1 MNHHPPNRM
10 QTLFTLM
17 SSLNPPAALLV
28 LTIFAAA
35 IIGSLTPIFHLVAAD
50 TGKAKIIEVAENE
63 FEDEGYAPS
72 IDFDTIT
79 IESGWVEETD
89 VSQYYSTSGATEPNP
104 DGSRPV
110 VAPRGKGYAFFIDGD
125 TSKDSRPTLRYSGGS
140 YGKDN
145 VDALVTLVDWDYLEP
160 TCGWDEFPEVKDEWF
175 ETFRTGVFV
184 SDLWRSG
191 ADDET
196 GYQNFNF
203 YTVGLANIR
212 VDVCWVYAGTNT
224 PIELKGHMTCM
235 DLDVSQSFGFG
246 GSVTQARIV
255 SNNDHLWITDD
266 QTRVQSE
273 NTALDDQY
281 KRNPEEYRMGL
292 VGAYYDTTKEGSLK
306 EPTELYFG
314 ASWRG
319 LGTTCVSFFAMTSEF
334 LTLPNPEDDIPENPP
349 SPVKTA
355 DKTNGVSLG
364 DQVLYTID
372 FTAHEQGVNC
382 RGGYRYT
389 NLDIIDV
396 LPDEMRYVDGSGYL
410 TDEKG
415 TRLEDAGR
423 VIYEGDNEN
432 PVENTVRFE
441 FYPDFLQTM
450 KMEGEHYFFIFKA
463 ELTEYPKS
471 GKRLD
476 GHLFVR
482 NSSYVLINQNGKL
495 PSNNV
500 DTLLVEPVLSVDK
513 TTDKYECQV
522 DDTITYTV
530 VYKQTAKNAQ
540 ARETIISDNLPE
552 GLELIA
558 DSVHATGLKDLPEPD
573 INENKWSY
581 SFDKFNY
588 GDTVTV
594 TYQARATSHGNG
606 QEIVNNA
613 SIHANNAADQDD
625 PAEIWINTASL
636 DITKDVDRYEGYVGS
651 SDIDPGFFEY
661 TVTLKNTKRGTIA
674 NNVVISDDSLPKEM
688 PVGRNNDGALRVEVK
703 ADDGS
708 DNAMTWTGD
717 RAEGSFADVA
727 YPIGDDDT
735 VHNQSSPLP
744 VTWNLDP
751 SGSGWKLSFD
761 HLNDTTTV
769 TVTYRAY
776 PQDGASGWEIENKA
790 IACADNSSQDE
801 DTALVWINQPH
812 LAVDKKANL
821 ESFSVG
827 DHIVYHVTVTNDTP
841 GTLGRDLV
849 VSDLARTEGVELIRG
864 SIRVYDSRNED
875 ITDEC
880 AISSKHGQ
888 ETFIVQTHRDIINS
902 EDSRTIWKNGELQ
915 DAKGRNPLDRDG
927 ETSITVEYQVA
938 ISDAELAGKTIDNT
952 ALAVVDEPNTE
963 TTDDEVV
970 SVDGARLV
978 IEKSSDKPSYH
989 VGDIAEYTLVIRQ
1002 TREAGTARQV
1012 VIHDAFDQHEYASI
1026 IADSIVLTAPDGKTV
1041 DIEPKLIVQKDE
1053 RVTGF
1058 ELPTGIDLEDEQSI
1072 TVSYRVKMETPA
1084 ASLDNKADA
1093 QAEGSLEGA
1102 DRHSVEILEEKP
1114 RASIAKTVQDDK
1126 LALGERAHYSVKA
1139 KLSAGKASNVIIS
1152 DTSLPK
1158 TTPID
1163 FESIKVLRNGELF
1176 EGEIERSDNGFSI
1189 ACGSLAAGDEFVI
1202 SYDATPSEPSLKGA
1216 SVVNVAT
1223 LDFDDLD
1230 EPLADDA
1237 VIHIEDDTDEEPS
1250 DPDAPGKPDNP
1261 DDPEDPKN
1269 PENPDQNDDPNDPD
1283 QPNTPE
1289 TDDPDKDHEPDKDPG
1304 KNLGKTGDW
1313 LMGNLPTI
1321 TVLGVAACICLA
1333 AAISYKRPRQ

>member
-1 MNHHPPNRM
+1 MNHHPPNRR
-10 QTLFTLM
+10 QTFFSLV
-17 SSLNPPAALLV
+17 SSLNPSVVILV
-28 LTIFAAA
+28 LAIFAAA
-35 IIGSLTPIFHLVAAD
+35 IVGSLTPIFHLVAAD

-89 VSQYYSTSGATEPNP
+89 VSKYYSTSGGTEPNP

-110 VAPRGKGYAFFIDGD
+110 VAPRGKGYAFFIDES
-125 TSKDSRPTLRYSGGS
+125 TPKSSRPTLRYSGGS

-160 TCGWDEFPEVKDEWF
+160 TCGWDEFPEVKDKWF
-175 ETFRTGVFV
+175 EEFRTGVFV

-212 VDVCWVYAGTNT
+212 VDVSWVYAGTNT

-255 SNNDHLWITDD
+255 SNNDHLWTTDD

-281 KRNPEEYRMGL
+281 KRSPEEYRMGL
-292 VGAYYDTTKEGSLK
+292 VGAYYDTTAEGKLK
-306 EPTELYFG
+306 TPTELYFG

-349 SPVKTA
+349 APVKTA
-355 DKTNGVSLG
+355 DKTSGVSLG

-410 TDEKG
+410 TDESG
-415 TRLEDAGR
+415 TRIENAGR
-423 VIYEGDNEN
+423 VVYEGDNEN
-432 PVENTVRFE
+432 PVENSVRFE
-441 FYPDFLQTM
+441 FYPNYLQAM

-482 NSSYVLINQNGKL
+482 NSSYALINQNGKL

-500 DTLLVEPVLSVDK
+500 DTLLVEPVLFVDK
-513 TTDKYECQV
+513 SADKYEYQV
-522 DDTITYTV
+522 GDVITYTV
-530 VYKQTAKNAQ
+530 IYKQTAKNAQ

-552 GLELIA
+552 GLELIT
-558 DSVHATGLKDLPEPD
+558 DSVHATGLKDMPDPD

-588 GDTVTV
+588 GDTISV

-606 QEIVNNA
+606 REIVNNA
-613 SIHANNAADQDD
+613 SIHANNASDQDD
-625 PAEIWINTASL
+625 PAEIWINTAAL
-636 DITKDVDRYEGYVGS
+636 DITKDVDRYEGYAGS

-674 NNVVISDDSLPKEM
+674 NNVVVSDDSLPKEM
-688 PVGRNNDGALRVEVK
+688 PVGRHNNGSLRIEVK
-703 ADDGS
+703 VDDGS
-708 DNAMTWTGD
+708 SNTMTWIGD

-727 YPIGDDDT
+727 YPVGEDDT
-735 VHNQSSPLP
+735 VHNQAASQP

-751 SGSGWKLSFD
+751 SSTGWKLSFN
-761 HLNDTTTV
+761 HLDDTTTV
-769 TVTYRAY
+769 TVTYRSY
-776 PQDGASGWEIENKA
+776 PQDDASGWEIENKA
-790 IACADNSSQDE
+790 IAQADNSNQDE
-801 DTALVWINQPH
+801 DVALVWVNQPH
-812 LAVDKKANL
+812 LAIDKEANL
-821 ESFSVG
+821 KSFSVG
-827 DHIVYHVTVTNDTP
+827 DHIVYHVTVTNETP

-849 VSDLARTEGVELIRG
+849 ISDLAHTEGVELIRG

-875 ITDEC
+875 ITNEC
-880 AISSKHGQ
+880 TVSSKHGQ
-888 ETFIVQTHRDIINS
+888 ETFIVQTHHDIINKA
-902 EDSRTIWKNGELQ
+902 DSRSVWRDGKLQ
-915 DAKGRNPLDRDG
+915 SAKGRNPLSSGG

-952 ALAVVDEPNTE
+952 ALAVTDEPNTE
-963 TTDDEVV
+963 TTDDEIV
-970 SVDGARLV
+970 SVDGAKLIV
-978 IEKSSDKPSYH
+978 EKSSDKPTYH
-989 VGDIAEYTLVIRQ
+989 VGDVAEYTLVIRQ

-1012 VIHDAFDQHEYASI
+1012 VINDAFDQVNLASI
-1026 IADSIVLTAPDGKTV
+1026 VSGSIVVTGPDGKTIDV
-1041 DIEPKLIVQKDE
+1041 EPKLIVQNND
-1053 RVTGF
+1053 RITGF
-1058 ELPTGIDLEDEQSI
+1058 EIPSGIDLDDEETI
-1072 TVSYRVKMETPA
+1072 RVSYQVCMEAPA
-1084 ASLDNKADA
+1084 QSLDNKVRAR
-1093 QAEGSLEGA
+1093 AEGSLEGVSQ
-1102 DRHSVEILEEKP
+1102 HSVKILEERP
-1114 RASIAKTVQDDK
+1114 RASISKTVQDEGLTLD
-1126 LALGERAHYSVKA
+1126 ETAHYLVRA
-1139 KLSAGKASNVIIS
+1139 TLSAGKADNAVIS

-1158 TTPID
+1158 TVPID
-1163 FESIKVLRNGELF
+1163 FESIAVTKNGASF
-1176 EGEIERSDNGFSI
+1176 EGEVERTDNGFSI
-1189 ACGSLAAGDEFVI
+1189 ACGSLAAGDEIVVA
-1202 SYDATPSEPSLKGA
+1202 YDATPTAPSLKGA

-1223 LDFDDLD
+1223 LDFDGLD
-1230 EPLADDA
+1230 EPVRDDA
-1237 VIHIEDDTDEEPS
+1237 IIHIEDGADNEPNE
-1250 DPDAPGKPDNP
+1250 PDGPN
-1261 DDPEDPKN
+1261 
-1269 PENPDQNDDPNDPD
+1269 NPDQPDEPD
-1283 QPNTPE
+1283 QPS
-1289 TDDPDKDHEPDKDPG
+1289 EPDQSKTPGADDSNKGDEAPEPGRDPG
-1304 KNLGKTGDW
+1304 KDLGKTGDW
-1313 LMGNLPTI
+1313 LAGNLPTV
-1321 TVLGVAACICLA
+1321 TVFGVAACMCLA
-1333 AAISYKRPRQ
+1333 AVITRRRPRQ

>member
-1 MNHHPPNRM
+1 MNHHPPSCR
-10 QTLFTLM
+10 QSLLTLM
-17 SSLNPPAALLV
+17 SSFNPPAAILGLV
-28 LTIFAAA
+28 IFAAA
-35 IIGSLTPIFHLVAAD
+35 IVGSLTPIFHLVAAD

-89 VSQYYSTSGATEPNP
+89 VSKYYSTSGGTEPNP

-110 VAPRGKGYAFFIDGD
+110 VAPRGKGYAFFIDES
-125 TSKDSRPTLRYSGGS
+125 TPKDSRPTLRYSGGS

-160 TCGWDEFPEVKDEWF
+160 TCGWDEFPEVKDQWF
-175 ETFRTGVFV
+175 EEFRTGVFV

-212 VDVCWVYAGTNT
+212 VDVSWVYAGTNT

-246 GSVTQARIV
+246 GSVTQARVV
-255 SNNDHLWITDD
+255 SNNDHLSITDD

-292 VGAYYDTTKEGSLK
+292 VGAYYDTTAEGKLK
-306 EPTELYFG
+306 TPTELYFG

-349 SPVKTA
+349 APVKSA
-355 DKTNGVSLG
+355 DKTSGVSLG
-364 DQVLYTID
+364 DQVIYTID

-410 TDEKG
+410 TDESG
-415 TRLEDAGR
+415 ARIENAGR

-441 FYPDFLQTM
+441 FYPDYLQTM

-482 NSSYVLINQNGKL
+482 NSSYVLINQSGKL

-513 TTDKYECQV
+513 TADKYEYQV

-540 ARETIISDNLPE
+540 AREAIISDNLPE
-552 GLELIA
+552 GLELIT
-558 DSVHATGLKDLPEPD
+558 DTVKATGLKDLPDPD

-588 GDTVTV
+588 GDTITV

-625 PAEIWINTASL
+625 PAEVWINSAAL
-636 DITKDVDRYEGYVGS
+636 DITKEVDRYEGYVGS

-661 TVTLKNTKRGTIA
+661 TVTLKNAKRGTIA
-674 NNVVISDDSLPKEM
+674 NDVVISDDSLPKEM

-703 ADDGS
+703 VDDGS
-708 DNAMTWTGD
+708 DNTMTWVGD

-735 VHNQSSPLP
+735 VHSQTAPQP

-751 SGSGWKLSFD
+751 SGTGWKLSFD

-776 PQDGASGWEIENKA
+776 PQDAASGWEVENKV
-790 IACADNSSQDE
+790 IAQADNSSKDE
-801 DTALVWINQPH
+801 DTALVWSNQPH
-812 LAVDKKANL
+812 LAVDKEANL

-827 DHIVYHVTVTNDTP
+827 DHIVYHVTVTNETP

-849 VSDLARTEGVELIRG
+849 ISDLTHTEGIELIRG

-880 AISSKHGQ
+880 TISSKHGQ
-888 ETFIVQTHRDIINS
+888 ETFIVQTHRDIINKS
-902 EDSRTIWKNGELQ
+902 DSRSLWKEGELQ
-915 DAKGRNPLDRDG
+915 NAKGRNPLDGDG

-952 ALAVVDEPNTE
+952 ALAVTDEPNTQ

-970 SVDGARLV
+970 NVDGARLIV
-978 IEKSSDKPSYH
+978 EKSSDKPTYH
-989 VGDIAEYTLVIRQ
+989 VGDVAEYTLVIRQ
-1002 TREAGTARQV
+1002 TREAGIARKV
-1012 VIHDAFDQHEYASI
+1012 VIHDAFDQVDLASI
-1026 IADSIVLTAPDGKTV
+1026 VEDSIVVTSPDGNAV
-1041 DIEPKLIVQKDE
+1041 DVEPEFIVQKDE
-1053 RVTGF
+1053 RITGF
-1058 ELPTGIDLEDEQSI
+1058 EIPTGIDLEDEQVI
-1072 TVSYRVKMETPA
+1072 TVSYQVNMEAPA
-1084 ASLDNKADA
+1084 QMLDNKVRAR
-1093 QAEGSLEGA
+1093 AEGSLEGV
-1102 DRHSVEILEEKP
+1102 DQHSVEILEAKP
-1114 RASIAKTVQDDK
+1114 QASISKSVQDEK
-1126 LALGERAHYSVKA
+1126 LALNETARYTVRAT
-1139 KLSAGKASNVIIS
+1139 LSSGKADNAVIS

-1163 FESIKVLRNGELF
+1163 FDSITVTKNGTLLEY
-1176 EGEIERSDNGFSI
+1176 EVKHADNGFSV
-1189 ACGSLAAGDEFVI
+1189 ACGSLAAGDEIAI
-1202 SYDATPSEPSLKGA
+1202 SYNATPSDPSLKGA

-1223 LDFDDLD
+1223 LDFDGLD

-1237 VIHIEDDTDEEPS
+1237 VVHIEDDADEEPG
-1250 DPDAPGKPDNP
+1250 DPDTPDNP
-1261 DDPEDPKN
+1261 DPDGPDN
-1269 PENPDQNDDPNDPD
+1269 PNGPNDVDEPSNPDQPD
-1283 QPNTPE
+1283 KSG
-1289 TDDPDKDHEPDKDPG
+1289 TDDPDKDPG
-1304 KNLGKTGDW
+1304 KDLGKTGDW
-1313 LMGNLPTI
+1313 LMSNLPTV
-1321 TVLGVAACICLA
+1321 TVLGVAICICLA
-1333 AAISYKRPRQ
+1333 AIITHKRPRH